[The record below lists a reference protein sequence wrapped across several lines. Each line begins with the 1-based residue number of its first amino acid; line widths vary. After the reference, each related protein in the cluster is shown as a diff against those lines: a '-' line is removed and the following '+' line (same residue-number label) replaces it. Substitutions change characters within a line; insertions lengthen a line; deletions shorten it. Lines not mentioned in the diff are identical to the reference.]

1 MPKTWTEGAEEE
13 LRSEAS
19 VYRKLPPEH
28 LLTAVFIKYFLRE
41 GELNQTDFKACFT
54 DGTGDGGIDAVV
66 KFEQDE
72 VDRIALIQSK
82 RVNKIDRNEI
92 LDIAHKIGRTIA
104 DFEEGRSSKYSIR
117 LRRAYENARTST
129 ENAPLD
135 ILICTS
141 ATPTASAREKIRESL
156 RNDNYLK
163 DYSIDVFY
171 SEDIEDAIE
180 TIDRPR
186 EFVDEDFVERDMS
199 SSMLAYHQ
207 PGIKEP
213 KGYIANVRASS
224 IGRLFVLHNDKGL
237 FAQNLRTFVRNKK
250 VDDGITDTIVKA
262 PELFWI
268 KNNGITIACSD
279 CRVDGN
285 RIVMYRFSIINGCQ
299 TATKIGKSDIR
310 PDKDFLVSCKII
322 KEDDA
327 DQMAAYAEAA
337 NAQKPIQDRD
347 LWSNSAEQK
356 LLKRSFE
363 NYQPCVYLGIKR
375 GIRAF
380 TKAQRKSR
388 GLRDWQQ
395 LDNKLYGQLVLAF
408 HRQRPFVAFSQAG
421 TIFSSNETYKEVFHR
436 KRDFAT
442 EVDLLRL
449 HDAFLSW
456 RDDFLE
462 SGRSD
467 LQEAIVTQGRFSLI
481 SSCALLVK
489 VRRKLVEV
497 SVRNQKEEW
506 RRELT
511 RNDIDGPLF
520 TIDGDVDLPDST
532 VTRLNG
538 LFNSLVEVQGS
549 VVESDNVGR
558 LYKSEDFH
566 IATLT
571 PRLIDRFQDEFLGR
585 YLREALDAFS

>member
-1 MPKTWTEGAEEE
+1 MPKTWTDSAEDE

-19 VYRKLPPEH
+19 VFRKLPPEH
-28 LLTAVFIKYFLRE
+28 LLTAIFMKYFLRE
-41 GELNQTDFKACFT
+41 GELNHSEFKACFT
-54 DGTGDGGIDAVV
+54 DGTSDGGIDAIV
-66 KFEQDE
+66 KYEQDE

-82 RVNKIDRNEI
+82 RVQKIDRNEI
-92 LDIAHKIGRTIA
+92 LDIAHKIARTIA
-104 DFEEGRSSKYSIR
+104 DFEEGRSSKYSLR

-141 ATPTASAREKIRESL
+141 AAPTASAREKIRESL
-156 RNDNYLK
+156 RDDGYLK
-163 DYSIDVFY
+163 DYSINVFY
-171 SEDIEDAIE
+171 SEDIEEAIE
-180 TIDRPR
+180 TIDLPS
-186 EFVDEDFVERDMS
+186 EFVDEDYVMRETS
-199 SSMLAYHQ
+199 SNILEYHQ
-207 PGIKEP
+207 PGAEGS
-213 KGYIANVRASS
+213 KGCIVNAKASS
-224 IGRLFVLHNDKGL
+224 IGRLFVRYNDKGL
-237 FAQNLRTFVRNKK
+237 FAQNLRIFIPNKK
-250 VDDGITDTIVKA
+250 VDDGITDTIMNS
-262 PELFWI
+262 PEQFWL

-279 CRVDGN
+279 YRVDGN

-299 TATKIGKSDIR
+299 TATRIGKLDIL
-310 PDKDFLVSCKII
+310 PNKEFLVSCKII
-322 KEDDA
+322 REENA
-327 DQMAAYAEAA
+327 EQMAAYAEAA

-347 LWSNSAEQK
+347 LWSNSKEQK
-356 LLKRSFE
+356 MLKQTFE
-363 NYQPCVYLGIKR
+363 QCEHCVYLGIKR
-375 GIRAF
+375 GIRPF

-408 HRQRPFVAFSQAG
+408 HRQKPFVAFSQAG
-421 TIFSSNETYKEVFHR
+421 TIFSSKETYREVFHR
-436 KRDFAT
+436 QRDFAT
-442 EVDLLRL
+442 EVDVLRL

-489 VRRKLVEV
+489 VGRKLVGV
-497 SVRNQKEEW
+497 SVRNQKDEW
-506 RRELT
+506 RRELA

-520 TIDGDVDLPDST
+520 ATSGSVDLSDST

-538 LFNSLVEVQGS
+538 LFNSLVEVHGS
-549 VVESDNVGR
+549 VVESENVGK

-571 PRLIDRFQDEFLGR
+571 PRLIDRLQDQFLGR
-585 YLREALDAFS
+585 YLREALEAFS